1 MSKLF
6 RIIILLFIFSEYS
19 LFVLS
24 EEKSEQISDFDVID
38 KNADGLV
45 SYGEFQSWHRIAL
58 GAEPKQSAV
67 FFGTH
72 DLDRDGKLSVAEFVP
87 LAFELSR
94 KPLKEAEKV
103 FQKFDLNSDGFLSVE
118 ELKSEKISDGIID
131 GLLDVA
137 DIDNDGLISEK
148 EFSSVSDSF
157 ESHLSRIAENSG
169 QAQSLMAALDLD
181 GDGKINSKELITH
194 QRRFGTKV
202 WKINFFLDFLKLI
215 KEEKIENN
223 ENVELAIKQLDI
235 DRDGYISFEELKQL
249 PEIVMK
255 AAGIQPEI
263 PS

>member
-1 MSKLF
+1 MSKLS
-6 RIIILLFIFSEYS
+6 LFLIFSQC
-19 LFVLS
+19 LLLVLS
-24 EEKSEQISDFDVID
+24 QEQISDFDVID

-72 DLDRDGKLSVAEFVP
+72 DLDKDGRLSVAEFVP

-94 KPLKEAEKV
+94 KPVKEAGKV
-103 FQKFDLNSDGFLSVE
+103 FQKFDSNSDGFLSVD
-118 ELKSEKISDGIID
+118 ELKKEKISDGIID

-137 DIDNDGLISEK
+137 DVDGNGNISEK
-148 EFSSVSDSF
+148 EFSNVADSF
-157 ESHLSRIAENSG
+157 ESHLSRVVESAG

-181 GDGKINSKELITH
+181 GDGKINSKELIAH
-194 QRRFGTKV
+194 KRKFGVK
-202 WKINFFLDFLKLI
+202 
-215 KEEKIENN
+215 KENKDSN
-223 ENVELAIKQLDI
+223 ETVELAIKQLDI

-249 PEIVMK
+249 PEVVMK

>member
-67 FFGTH
+67 
-72 DLDRDGKLSVAEFVP
+72 VP

-194 QRRFGTKV
+194 QRRFGTK
-202 WKINFFLDFLKLI
+202 
-215 KEEKIENN
+215 EEKIENN